1 MKRPNVTTPSVAGPP
16 AKRSGLIEVSDG
28 RRSMGGREVIGLLAM
43 VMAIVA
49 LAVDIILP
57 AFADIRAD
65 FGLATDSTAAAGLIT
80 TFLLG
85 MALSQVFY
93 GVLADRFGRK
103 PILYTGIA
111 LYIAGALASAFA
123 PSLGWLLAARF
134 VWGAGAA
141 APRVLTLSVLRDI
154 YSGERMAKAMSFVMA
169 IFILVPVVAPSL
181 GAVLTSWITW
191 RGAVGFTV
199 VVAVLV
205 GIWTLRLP
213 ETLRPENRLDLT
225 WADVGR
231 AARIVL
237 TNRVTV
243 GYMLAFTALFGSFA
257 SYLASSELIFADVFG
272 LAEEFPVIFGAL
284 AVVMGVAV
292 LINGN
297 LVERV
302 GLQKLIRLVM
312 IGYLIS
318 AVALNVISLL
328 TGGVPP
334 FWLYAVGLAVVFSM
348 HALLIPNMNAA
359 AMIPMASVAGTASAI
374 IGTVATAGGALLG
387 AVIDRAYDGT
397 VAPLSLGFLVLGLVA
412 WLLCRSAEA
421 GMPSVAMEPA
431 PEPVH

>member
-1 MKRPNVTTPSVAGPP
+1 MKRPTITTPAGSGRP
-16 AKRSGLIEVSDG
+16 ASRPGLVEVSDG

-65 FGLATDSTAAAGLIT
+65 FGLAPDSTAAAGLIT

-85 MALSQVFY
+85 LAVSQVFY

-111 LYIAGALASAFA
+111 LYIVGALASAFA
-123 PSLGWLLAARF
+123 PGLGWLLAARF

-141 APRVLTLSVLRDI
+141 APRILTLSVLRDI
-154 YSGERMAKAMSFVMA
+154 YSGERMARAMSFVMA
-169 IFILVPVVAPSL
+169 IFILIPVVAPSL

-199 VVAVLV
+199 VVAVLI

-213 ETLRPENRLDLT
+213 ETLRPENRLELT
-225 WADVGR
+225 WSDVAQ
-231 AARIVL
+231 AARTVL

-257 SYLASSELIFADVFG
+257 SYLASSELIFSDVFG

-284 AVVMGVAV
+284 SVVAGIAV
-292 LINGN
+292 LVNSR
-297 LVERV
+297 LVERI
-302 GLQKLIRLVM
+302 GLQRMIRLVM

-318 AVALNVISLL
+318 AVALNVISVL
-328 TGGVPP
+328 TAGVPP
-334 FWLYAVGLAVVFSM
+334 FWLFAAGLAVVFSM
-348 HALLIPNMNAA
+348 HALLIPNLNSA

-387 AVIDRAYDGT
+387 TVIDRAYDGT
-397 VAPLSLGFLVLGLVA
+397 VAPLSLGFLVLGVVA

-421 GMPSVAMEPA
+421 GLRAIAMEPA
-431 PEPVH
+431 PEPVN